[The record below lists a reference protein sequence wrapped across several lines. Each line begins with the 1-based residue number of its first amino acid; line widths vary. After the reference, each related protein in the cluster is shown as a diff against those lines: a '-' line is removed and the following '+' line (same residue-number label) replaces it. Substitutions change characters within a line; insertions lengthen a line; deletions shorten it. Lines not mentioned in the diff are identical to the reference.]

1 MTSHLCVFLCAG
13 YSRNRFTSLDM
24 QPFTSLAARTCV
36 MHAIAITALKR
47 PVAGRYQQHAGRC
60 CCHDSRTLSSSA
72 RRPGGIINR
81 CPVTTRIDQLYY
93 SHQQSTQLRSRI
105 KTACAVV
112 NFSLGTTGG
121 RLCATDSRGLRLF
134 CQATFCL
141 HVVHVQ
147 YDNHRPQSLHEHSHY
162 G

>member
-1 MTSHLCVFLCAG
+1 MNTWCWPDDSHIFTIVGAMTSHLCVFLCAG

-24 QPFTSLAARTCV
+24 QPFTSLAARACV
-36 MHAIAITALKR
+36 MHAIAITALKQ

-72 RRPGGIINR
+72 RQRPGGIINR

-105 KTACAVV
+105 RTACAAV
-112 NFSLGTTGG
+112 NFSLWTTGA
-121 RLCATDSRGLRLF
+121 RLCATDSRDCACF
-134 CQATFCL
+134 VKL
-141 HVVHVQ
+141 HFV
-147 YDNHRPQSLHEHSHY
+147 YM
-162 G
+162 